1 MNALIGLL
9 IIIIDQIIKT
19 IIITNIPIGT
29 TIGKGIRVTNVT
41 NTGMA
46 YSMRSKQTN
55 DCNYCKYC
63 SHMYANTF
71 PNKKLQ
77 DNRQISKNI
86 TNNGN

>member
-55 DCNYCKYC
+55 AYNYCKYC
-63 SHMYANTF
+63 SHMYANIF

-86 TNNGN
+86 TDNGN

>member
-9 IIIIDQIIKT
+9 IIIIDQIIKA
-19 IIITNIPIGT
+19 IIITNIPLGAT
-29 TIGKGIRVTNVT
+29 MGKGIRVTNVA

-55 DCNYCKYC
+55 AYNHCKFC
-63 SHMYANTF
+63 IHMYANIF
-71 PNKKLQ
+71 LNKKLQ
-77 DNRQISKNI
+77 DNRQTSKNI

>member
-55 DCNYCKYC
+55 AYNYCKYC
-63 SHMYANTF
+63 SHMYANIF